1 MLTMNQ
7 TIRWGI
13 IGPGNIARK
22 FATGLQALPD
32 ATLLAV
38 ASRSHDNAQRFG
50 KEYGVSHRYDSYEAL
65 VSDPEVDAVYIAT
78 PHTGHYEH
86 TLLCLNH
93 NKAVLCEKPL
103 AINTGQVKK
112 MIALAQEKRL
122 FFMEALW
129 TKFLPSIR
137 QIRKLIAEGAIGEV
151 RTVQADF
158 GFRTDASPAGR
169 LLNSALGGG
178 SVLDIGIYPIFLATT
193 LLGRP
198 TQVKALAQMTTTG
211 VDAQC
216 SMSLAYENGAVA
228 TLLSTIV
235 STTPTQAYI
244 AGSRG
249 SIQLHPR
256 WYAPASFTLFQD
268 GKEPVLVSPEYLGN
282 GYNYEAEEVMHC
294 LREGRT
300 ESELMS
306 HSDSLLLMEVMDWV
320 RKEAGIQYTEDDL
333 FPY

>member
-1 MLTMNQ
+1 MNR

-22 FATGLQALPD
+22 FAVGLQALPD

-50 KEYGVSHRYDSYEAL
+50 EEYGVPHRYGSYEAL
-65 VSDPEVDAVYIAT
+65 ASDPEVDAVYIAT

-103 AINTGQVKK
+103 AINTAQVRK
-112 MIALAQEKRL
+112 MIALSREKRL

-137 QIRKLIAEGAIGEV
+137 QIRQLIAEGSIGEV
-151 RTVQADF
+151 RAIQADF
-158 GFRTDASPAGR
+158 GFRTEASPEGR
-169 LLNSALGGG
+169 LLNPALGGG

-198 TQVKALAQMTTTG
+198 TQVKAVAQLSATG

-216 SMSLAYENGAVA
+216 SISLAYENGAVA

-235 STTPTQAYI
+235 AATPTQAFI

-256 WYAPASFTLFQD
+256 WYAPASFTLLQE
-268 GKEPVLVSPEYLGN
+268 GKEPLLVSPEYVGN
-282 GYNYEAEEVMHC
+282 GYNYEAEEVMRC

-300 ESELMS
+300 ESALMS

-320 RKEAGIQYTEDDL
+320 RKEAGIQYAEDEWKG
-333 FPY
+333 

>member
-1 MLTMNQ
+1 MSK

-22 FATGLQALPD
+22 FAAGLQVIPD

-38 ASRSHDNAQRFG
+38 ASRSLENAQRFG
-50 KEYGVSHRYDSYEAL
+50 EEYGVPRRYGSYEELAG
-65 VSDPEVDAVYIAT
+65 DPEVDAVYIAT

-103 AINTGQVKK
+103 AINAKQVRK

-137 QIRKLIAEGAIGEV
+137 QIRKLIAEDAIGEV
-151 RTVQADF
+151 RSIQADF
-158 GFRTDASPAGR
+158 GFRTEASPEGR
-169 LLNSALGGG
+169 LLNPALGGG

-198 TQVKALAQMTTTG
+198 KQVKALAQLSATG

-235 STTPTQAYI
+235 AATPTQAFI
-244 AGSRG
+244 AGSKG

-268 GKEPVLVSPEYLGN
+268 GEEPVLVSPEYLGN
-282 GYNYEAEEVMHC
+282 GYNYEAEEVMRC

-300 ESELMS
+300 ESDIMS
-306 HSDSLLLMEVMDWV
+306 HPDSLLLMEVMDWV
-320 RKEAGIQYTEDDL
+320 RKEAGIRYAEDDL
-333 FPY
+333 FQ